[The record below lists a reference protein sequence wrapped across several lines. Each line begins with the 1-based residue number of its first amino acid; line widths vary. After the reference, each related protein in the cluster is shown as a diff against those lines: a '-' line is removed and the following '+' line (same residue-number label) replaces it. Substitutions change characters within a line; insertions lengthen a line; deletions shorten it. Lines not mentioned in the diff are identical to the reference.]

1 MEDGMK
7 RETKGRGAGAAARYA
22 ALLILAGMIWS
33 PWPVNAVAAEVV
45 ITVKGTVAPDSF
57 DDDGIF
63 KVGRELKGQPFT
75 LTITFDASKAEERN
89 NEGCVSSSV
98 KGSTASGS
106 PARAVLKIG
115 AGSYVFGTKPESRWE
130 AWRDAPS
137 GCDVTGG
144 VSFSVFEGTYPQ
156 TTILRMPMHPDGK
169 KLSASVDWNLAIPT
183 TKIGTVEQ
191 FVISHPGDSEHQVR
205 GRLMA
210 TSMTLTSGG
219 QVDEKADAT
228 ASEEA
233 DKTNNPKQPSS
244 PDGIKDRLKHGVDNI
259 LKRLP
264 QMSPA
269 HQ

>member
-1 MEDGMK
+1 MK
-7 RETKGRGAGAAARYA
+7 IETKGRGAGAAARYA

-98 KGSTASGS
+98 KGSTASGN

-115 AGSYVFGTKPESRWE
+115 TGAYVFGTKPESRWE

-169 KLSASVDWNLAIPT
+169 KLSASVDWHLAIPT
-183 TKIGTVEQ
+183 MRIGTVEQ

-233 DKTNNPKQPSS
+233 DKTNNPKQPPS